1 MDTEP
6 QRLRGFEKSRF
17 EALIDGIF
25 AVALT
30 LLVLDIKLP
39 ENIAYPTDDALW
51 LRLISLERHFLI
63 YAISFAVIAM
73 YWIGHHIQFHFVRY
87 TDRPLIWINLLYM
100 LLISFLPFATDLIGD
115 NQDLVLPCEIYGLAL
130 LSINGMSC
138 LSLDYLSRHTY
149 LASPELNPT
158 VVRLIKTRIGVL
170 SLVPL
175 ASMLVAF
182 YSTHASIYVYLP
194 LALSHFF
201 RGRIDEHI
209 HTTAAITAGL
219 NEK

>member
-1 MDTEP
+1 MTAEP

-17 EALIDGIF
+17 EALIDGIV

-51 LRLISLERHFLI
+51 LRLISLERHFVI
-63 YAISFAVIAM
+63 YPISFAVIAM

-87 TDRPLIWINLLYM
+87 TDRRLIWINFLYM
-100 LLISFLPFATDLIGD
+100 LLISFVPFATDLIGD
-115 NQDLVLPCEIYGLAL
+115 NKDLILPCELYGATL
-130 LSINGMSC
+130 LSINAMSY
-138 LSLDYLSRHTY
+138 LSLDYLSQHAY
-149 LASPELNPT
+149 LASPELNAA
-158 VVRLIKTRIGVL
+158 VVRLMKTRIAVL

-175 ASMLVAF
+175 ASMLIAF
-182 YSTHASIYVYLP
+182 YSTHASIYVYVP

-209 HTTAAITAGL
+209 HTTPVITAGL
-219 NEK
+219 NEQ